1 MFIGG
6 PCHGAIEHIE
16 GYFILRFQGLED
28 RWQFSTENL
37 ATLWQKGNT
46 KPIRPEPEPIIML
59 TLKYSRNMVHVCVCV
74 PFNDFC
80 VVFFW
85 RFAMRKRPWFNI
97 RTFFRCAP
105 EIPSHGRFGGVA
117 VTRDHQRSPESP
129 ESPVTSRYWSAT
141 ANSWMPWDMPSARWR
156 TWRKLLKGL
165 GAMKADQAAWLW
177 MFEVLNI
184 FLRTQMIA
192 SNTRMLRIAL
202 GIQVR

>member
-117 VTRDHQRSPESP
+117 VTRDHQSHQGPLKCDS
-129 ESPVTSRYWSAT
+129 
-141 ANSWMPWDMPSARWR
+141 
-156 TWRKLLKGL
+156 KLL
-165 GAMKADQAAWLW
+165 
-177 MFEVLNI
+177 N
-184 FLRTQMIA
+184 
-192 SNTRMLRIAL
+192 AL
-202 GIQVR
+202 GYAFCQMEDLKSSLL

>member
-80 VVFFW
+80 VVFFGDSQW
-85 RFAMRKRPWFNI
+85 EKDHDSTFALSSVVLQRSHPM
-97 RTFFRCAP
+97 AVLVELQSP
-105 EIPSHGRFGGVA
+105 EITSHIKV
-117 VTRDHQRSPESP
+117 H
-129 ESPVTSRYWSAT
+129 WSAT
-141 ANSWMPWDMPSARWR
+141 ANCWMPWDMPSARWR
-156 TWRKLLKGL
+156 TWRAHYCKAWGEWKPTKPLDYGCLKFSISSCEPKWLLQIL
-165 GAMKADQAAWLW
+165 ECFA
-177 MFEVLNI
+177 
-184 FLRTQMIA
+184 
-192 SNTRMLRIAL
+192 
-202 GIQVR
+202 

>member
-1 MFIGG
+1 MGLLNILRDISYWDSKDWKIGG
-6 PCHGAIEHIE
+6 NFPQKTWPLCGRKGIQNPFDPSQSPSSCWHWNI
-16 GYFILRFQGLED
+16 QGT
-28 RWQFSTENL
+28 WC
-37 ATLWQKGNT
+37 
-46 KPIRPEPEPIIML
+46 M
-59 TLKYSRNMVHVCVCV
+59 CVCV

-156 TWRKLLKGL
+156 TWRAHYCKAWGEWKPTKPLDYGCLKFSISSCEPKWLLQIL
-165 GAMKADQAAWLW
+165 EWFA
-177 MFEVLNI
+177 
-184 FLRTQMIA
+184 
-192 SNTRMLRIAL
+192 
-202 GIQVR
+202 